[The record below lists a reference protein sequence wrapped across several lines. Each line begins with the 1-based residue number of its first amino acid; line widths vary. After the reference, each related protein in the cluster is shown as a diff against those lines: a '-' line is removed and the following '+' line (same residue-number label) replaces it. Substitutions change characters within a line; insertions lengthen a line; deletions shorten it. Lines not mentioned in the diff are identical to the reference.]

1 MATAPVDAAPADEQP
16 PQVAVPPRVRVFV
29 HYGMGNPADEMR
41 ARWLAGELERE
52 GFTIAAV
59 RMVPFRI
66 GNGGV
71 RYFFP
76 DDRKDAVRL
85 QTACRQLLDRDPRLR
100 GRGPLDFTSY
110 QPRPAPGTLEFWLP
124 ST

>member
-1 MATAPVDAAPADEQP
+1 
-16 PQVAVPPRVRVFV
+16 VFV
-29 HYGMGNPADEMR
+29 HYGTGNPADEMR

-52 GFTIAAV
+52 GFDVAAV

-76 DDRKDAVRL
+76 DDRKDAARL
-85 QTACRQLLDRDPRLR
+85 QAACRQLLDQDPRLR
-100 GRGPLDFTSY
+100 EHGPLDFTRY
-110 QPRPAPGTLEFWLP
+110 QPRPALGTLEFWLP